1 MTGSPDASHAAAHR
15 FVVPELTGPN
25 TGGTVYNRELVGALR
40 ERGENVAVLNVA
52 DAEHALRGGDPGTY
66 WVDTLFLE
74 AVPALAASS
83 SAVQRIG
90 LIAHYLPGLVRYGDD
105 VTRGELSPAEVAALD
120 SARAFLAPSAFMRR
134 TLVGLG
140 AAERSVAVLE
150 PGTFA
155 TGLAEPPA
163 PSAALRAL
171 VIAHLVV
178 GKGVD
183 RLLSALATRIDTDD
197 RLTLEIVGSTDADP
211 AYASACRVF
220 STAPSLRERVTLV
233 GALTPTEV
241 VARLATSDL
250 LLSASRLE
258 SFGMALAEARTL
270 GVPIVA
276 RRGGNVEN
284 LVAPESGGELVAD
297 AASVATACITLCRD
311 PVELGAR
318 RAAARK
324 NARPART
331 WTRVADEFLERTREL

>member
-1 MTGSPDASHAAAHR
+1 MTRSPDASHAAAHR
-15 FVVPELTGPN
+15 FVVPELAGPN

-40 ERGENVAVLNVA
+40 ERGENVALLDVTQ
-52 DAEHALRGGDPGTY
+52 AEHAVRAGEPGTY
-66 WVDTLFLE
+66 WIDTLFLE
-74 AVPALAASS
+74 AVPALAARCGDG
-83 SAVQRIG
+83 QRVG
-90 LIAHYLPGLVRYGDD
+90 LIAHYLPGLVRYGAD
-105 VTRGELSPAEVAALD
+105 VTRHELSPAEVAALD
-120 SARAFLAPSAFMRR
+120 GARAFLAPSAFMRA

-140 AAERSVAVLE
+140 APERAVAVVE

-155 TGLAEPPA
+155 TGLAAVPA
-163 PSAALRAL
+163 HSAALRAL
-171 VIAHLVV
+171 VVAHLVV

-183 RLLSALATRIDTDD
+183 RFLSALATRIEADD
-197 RLTLEIVGSTDADP
+197 RLTLEVVGSIDADA

-220 STAPSLRERVTLV
+220 STAPSLRERVTLA

-250 LLSASRLE
+250 LLSASRVE